1 MYNAIYEPM
10 FARNGLTGTT
20 ASPFY
25 KWNTQS
31 TYINKPPYWEDE
43 YMQMPT
49 LKNMRPLGVFPDN
62 ITTDHLSPSNAIL
75 PKSASGEYCLKW
87 DYQ

>member
-1 MYNAIYEPM
+1 MLKSMQLKKSMLDRNVCYLWGQCLQ
-10 FARNGLTGTT
+10 RNGLGGVT

-43 YMQMPT
+43 YMQMPA
-49 LKNMRPLGVFPDN
+49 LKMRPLGVFPR
-62 ITTDHLSPSNAIL
+62 
-75 PKSASGEYCLKW
+75 
-87 DYQ
+87 